1 MYQSN
6 LMKHILIPTDFSENS
21 WNALEYAIY
30 FFKNEDCSFYILHV
44 GELSK
49 SEIKNN
55 SFVFPRKTSSPVIRE
70 KLKLLFEKIAD
81 VSTNDKHHFLAL
93 QDYGNFIDIVRKTVE
108 AKKIDLIVMGTK
120 GASGIMETIVGSNTG
135 DVITK
140 VLCNV
145 LVIPENASF
154 ITPQKIAFPTDYNL
168 YYTYPILKTLTELLR
183 ITNANI
189 QVFNVEQFHIP
200 LTDQQQKNKDYLTD
214 YLEET
219 FPKSHSFYS
228 VKNNDVKS
236 SILNFVSDNQ
246 IDLLTMV
253 AKNLNFLQQILFDT
267 TIEKLGFH
275 TTTPMLVLHE

>member
-1 MYQSN
+1 
-6 LMKHILIPTDFSENS
+6 MKHILIPTDFSENS

-55 SFVFPRKTSSPVIRE
+55 SFVFPRKTSSPVIRK
-70 KLKLLFEKIAD
+70 KLKSLFERIAD

-108 AKKIDLIVMGTK
+108 TKKIDLIVMGTK

-168 YYTYPILKTLTELLR
+168 YYTYPILKTIAELLR
-183 ITNANI
+183 ITNANL
-189 QVFNVEQFHIP
+189 QVFNVEQFSIP
-200 LTDQQQKNKDYLTD
+200 LTDQQEKNKDYLKD

-219 FPKSHSFYS
+219 LPKSHSFYS
-228 VKNNDVKS
+228 VKSKDVKS

-246 IDLLTMV
+246 INMLTMV

-267 TIEKLGFH
+267 TIEKLSFH
-275 TTTPMLVLHE
+275 TTIPMLVLHE

>member
-1 MYQSN
+1 
-6 LMKHILIPTDFSENS
+6 MKHILIPTDFSENS

-30 FFKNEDCSFYILHV
+30 FFKYEYCSFYILHV

-70 KLKLLFEKIAD
+70 KLKSLFERIAD

-135 DVITK
+135 DVIAK

-168 YYTYPILKTLTELLR
+168 YYTYPILKTITELLR
-183 ITNANI
+183 ITNANLR
-189 QVFNVEQFHIP
+189 VFNVEQFNIP
-200 LTDQQQKNKDYLTD
+200 LTDQQEKNKDYLKD

-228 VKNNDVKS
+228 VKSKDIKS

-246 IDLLTMV
+246 IDMLTMV

-267 TIEKLGFH
+267 TIEKLSFH
-275 TTTPMLVLHE
+275 TTIPMLVLHE

>member
-1 MYQSN
+1 
-6 LMKHILIPTDFSENS
+6 MKHILIPTDFSENS

-30 FFKNEDCSFYILHV
+30 FFKNENCSFYILHV
-44 GELSK
+44 GELSN

-70 KLKLLFEKIAD
+70 KLKSLFERIAD

-168 YYTYPILKTLTELLR
+168 YYTYPILKTITELLR
-183 ITNANI
+183 ITNANL
-189 QVFNVEQFHIP
+189 QVFNVEQFSIP
-200 LTDQQQKNKDYLTD
+200 LTDQQEKNKDYLKD

-228 VKNNDVKS
+228 VKSKDVKS

-246 IDLLTMV
+246 INMLTMV

-267 TIEKLGFH
+267 TIEKLSFH
-275 TTTPMLVLHE
+275 TTIPMLVLHE